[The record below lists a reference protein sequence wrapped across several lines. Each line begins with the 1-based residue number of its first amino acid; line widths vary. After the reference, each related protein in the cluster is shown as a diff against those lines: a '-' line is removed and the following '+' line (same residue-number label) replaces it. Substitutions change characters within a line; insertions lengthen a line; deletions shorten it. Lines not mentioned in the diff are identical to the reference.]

1 MASHYIKKKLG
12 ELLPAVPY
20 VGGGI
25 WAGGVTAEYGSR
37 PALLEAGLDGR
48 PGKEGR

>member
-1 MASHYIKKKLG
+1 MLG

-25 WAGGVTAEYGSR
+25 WARGVPAEHAGR
-37 PALLEAGLDGR
+37 PALRNR
-48 PGKEGR
+48 PGQEARQERMVNTGA